1 MSPALRETVM
11 DPMLH
16 PRDTAGGASNAG
28 SPIGGSPNADS
39 PNAGSPIAESPKLD
53 SPNADSPNADASMT
67 AAVSDFARLYDE
79 HIDFVWRSAHQ
90 LGVAPDAAD
99 DVCQEVFI
107 TVFRQLAG
115 FRAEA
120 SLKTWIFGILRN
132 VVSNHRRG
140 RRRRPGDALLP
151 TVDASDSLAQVPDR
165 SETNPESLLARH
177 QEAEL
182 AQRVLDALPEE
193 SRLVLWLTDVEE
205 LSVPEV
211 AAALAWNVNTTY
223 TRLRA
228 ARREFSRRLDGA
240 RAGNGGPNGSR

>member
-1 MSPALRETVM
+1 MSPELREVVIE
-11 DPMLH
+11 PML
-16 PRDTAGGASNAG
+16 PSRDTAGGASNAG
-28 SPIGGSPNADS
+28 SSIAGAANADS
-39 PNAGSPIAESPKLD
+39 PNPGSPIAGSPKV
-53 SPNADSPNADASMT
+53 NSPNADASIT

-140 RRRRPGDALLP
+140 RRRRPGDAPLP

-165 SETNPESLLARH
+165 SETNPESILARQ